1 MRQDIELR
9 LETPQDY
16 TEVEHVT
23 REAFWNKHVP
33 GCDEHYLAHVLRSSA
48 AFLPELDFVALH
60 DGKVVGN
67 IMYTKAVIRCDD
79 GTERNVLSFGPVSVF
94 PLMQGQGIGSMLIQH
109 SLEKAKELGYSAVFI
124 YGDPSYYSRF
134 GFVAAE
140 QYSIGTPDDF
150 FADALQ
156 ALELVPG
163 TLANSVGRFFEDAA
177 YEVDEAAAAAFDKQ
191 FLPKALRDDLPSQRH
206 FQEMLKARKPR
217 TIG

>member
-9 LETPQDY
+9 LEEQRDFAD
-16 TEVEHVT
+16 VEHVT

-33 GCDEHYLAHVLRSSA
+33 GCDEHYLVHVLRSST

-79 GTERNVLSFGPVSVF
+79 GTERNVLCFGPVSVL
-94 PLMQGQGIGSMLIQH
+94 PLMQGQGVGTMLIQH
-109 SLEKAKELGYSAVFI
+109 SLEKARELGYSAVLI
-124 YGDPSYYSRF
+124 YGDPGYYSRF
-134 GFVAAE
+134 GFVLAE
-140 QYSIGTPDDF
+140 QFGIGTSDDF

-156 ALELVPG
+156 ALELANG
-163 TLANSVGRFFEDAA
+163 ALANSAGRFLEDHA
-177 YEVDEAAAAAFDKQ
+177 YEIDEAAAAAFDKQ

-206 FQEMLKARKPR
+206 FKEMLKARKPR
-217 TIG
+217 KS

>member
-9 LETPQDY
+9 LEKPQDY
-16 TEVEHVT
+16 TEVEHIT

-48 AFLPELDFVALH
+48 AFVPELDFVAVH

-79 GTERNVLSFGPVSVF
+79 GTEQNVLSFGPISVL
-94 PLMQGQGIGSMLIQH
+94 PLMQGQGVGSMLIRH
-109 SLEKAKELGYSAVFI
+109 TLENAKEMGYTAVLI
-124 YGDPSYYSRF
+124 YGDPGYYSRF
-134 GFVAAE
+134 GFVSAK
-140 QYSIGTPDDF
+140 QYGIGTSDDF
-150 FADALQ
+150 YAEALQ
-156 ALELVPG
+156 ALELVPDA
-163 TLANSVGRFFEDAA
+163 LAKSAGKFFEDHA
-177 YEVDEAAAAAFDKQ
+177 YEIDETAAAAFDKQ

-206 FQEMLKARKPR
+206 FKEMLKARKPR

>member
-9 LETPQDY
+9 LEEQRDFAD
-16 TEVEHVT
+16 VEHVT

-79 GTERNVLSFGPVSVF
+79 GTERNVLCFGPVSVL
-94 PLMQGQGIGSMLIQH
+94 PLMQGQGVGTMLIQH
-109 SLEKAKELGYSAVFI
+109 SLEKAKELGYSAVLI
-124 YGDPSYYSRF
+124 YGDPGYYSRF
-134 GFVAAE
+134 GFVLAE
-140 QYSIGTPDDF
+140 QFGIGTPDDF

-156 ALELVPG
+156 ALELANG
-163 TLANSVGRFFEDAA
+163 ALANSAGRFLEDHA
-177 YEVDEAAAAAFDKQ
+177 YEIDEAAAAAFDKQ

-206 FQEMLKARKPR
+206 FKEMLKARKPR
-217 TIG
+217 KS